1 MSNGKEQELEIKTIK
16 ERTIEIKLSDADVE
30 RLFKKAG
37 SASLSVSEL
46 LENFIGD
53 LVDGTYTN
61 GSDER
66 DALNNWFERCY
77 FGMFPEE
84 SFLKYLIDQDTIE
97 EFLEVYND
105 MRSTVDR
112 IPVMEEEIKTGIMKR
127 YDKTTYTWKDLV
139 ICTADG
145 DKLCYSSKEE
155 WEKEQLENIKQEKEF
170 VADCRDQIN
179 DYWND
184 FLQYANGQVGTLD
197 DEIEKVIKWY
207 SDMNCMKDS
216 VDLKK
221 SR

>member
-1 MSNGKEQELEIKTIK
+1 MRAEKDPQLEIKTIK
-16 ERTIEIKLSDADVE
+16 ERKIEIKLSDADVE
-30 RLFKKAG
+30 RLYKKAG

-46 LENFIGD
+46 IENFVGD

-61 GSDER
+61 GSNER

-97 EFLEVYND
+97 GFLDLYND
-105 MRSTVDR
+105 MRSSVDQ

-127 YDKTTYTWKDLV
+127 YDGTTYTWQDLV
-139 ICTADG
+139 ICTAEG
-145 DKLCYSSKEE
+145 DKPCYSRKEE

-170 VADCRDQIN
+170 VADCQEQID
-179 DYWND
+179 DYWKD
-184 FLQYANGQVGTLD
+184 FLQSANGQVGTLE

-207 SDMNCMKDS
+207 GDMDRVKNG
-216 VDLKK
+216 V
-221 SR
+221 

>member
-1 MSNGKEQELEIKTIK
+1 MSNGKEQQLEIKTIK

-30 RLFKKAG
+30 RLYKKAG

-46 LENFIGD
+46 LENFVGD

-66 DALNNWFERCY
+66 DALTNWFERCY

-97 EFLEVYND
+97 EFLELYND
-105 MRSTVDR
+105 MRSSVDQ
-112 IPVMEEEIKTGIMKR
+112 IPIMEEEIKTGIMKR
-127 YDKTTYTWKDLV
+127 YDGSTYTWQDLV

-145 DKLCYSSKEE
+145 DKPCYSRKVE
-155 WEKEQLENIKQEKEF
+155 WEKELLENIKQEKEL
-170 VADCRDQIN
+170 VSDCKEQID

-184 FLQYANGQVGTLD
+184 FLQSANGQVGTLE
-197 DEIEKVIKWY
+197 DELVKVIKWY
-207 SDMNCMKDS
+207 GDMDRMKNG
-216 VDLKK
+216 V
-221 SR
+221 

>member
-1 MSNGKEQELEIKTIK
+1 MRVEKDPQLEIKTIR
-16 ERTIEIKLSDADVE
+16 ERKIEIKLSDADVE
-30 RLFKKAG
+30 RLYKKAG

-46 LENFIGD
+46 LENFVGD

-61 GSDER
+61 GSNER

-97 EFLEVYND
+97 EFLELYND
-105 MRSTVDR
+105 MRSSVDQ

-127 YDKTTYTWKDLV
+127 FDGSTYTWQDLV
-139 ICTADG
+139 ICTAEG
-145 DKLCYSSKEE
+145 DKPCYSRKEV

-170 VADCRDQIN
+170 VADCREQID

-184 FLQYANGQVGTLD
+184 FLQSVNGQVGTLE

-207 SDMNCMKDS
+207 GDMDRVKNG
-216 VDLKK
+216 VQ
-221 SR
+221 

>member
-1 MSNGKEQELEIKTIK
+1 MSNGKEQQLEIKTIK

-30 RLFKKAG
+30 RLYKKAG

-46 LENFIGD
+46 LENFVGD

-84 SFLKYLIDQDTIE
+84 SFLKYLIDQYTIG
-97 EFLEVYND
+97 EFLELYND
-105 MRSTVDR
+105 MRSSVDQ

-127 YDKTTYTWKDLV
+127 YDGTTYTWQDLV

-145 DKLCYSSKEE
+145 DKPCYSRKED
-155 WEKEQLENIKQEKEF
+155 WEKERLENIKQEKEF
-170 VADCRDQIN
+170 VADCREQID

-184 FLQYANGQVGTLD
+184 FLQSANGQVSTLAE
-197 DEIEKVIKWY
+197 EIEKVIKWY
-207 SDMNCMKDS
+207 DDMEHMKNI
-216 VDLKK
+216 VD
-221 SR
+221 